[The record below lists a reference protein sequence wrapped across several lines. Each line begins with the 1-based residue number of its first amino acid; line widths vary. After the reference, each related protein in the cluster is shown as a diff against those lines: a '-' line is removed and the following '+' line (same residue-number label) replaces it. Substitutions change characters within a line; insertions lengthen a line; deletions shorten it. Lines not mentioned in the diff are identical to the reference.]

1 MKIAYEISPDTYRMY
16 LAADI
21 LSAELRRMTNLG
33 KIILNVIVLVAAAA
47 SICAAIATTIE
58 AFSPPGVYAC
68 DFRLI
73 SAATCDLPMAAHTT
87 RVTPTLAD
95 AERTKRLVR
104 LDRIIAC
111 EREKTAK
118 RLGGEPVP
126 TRKCWNESPTAL
138 ARVSSR

>member
-1 MKIAYEISPDTYRMY
+1 MY
-16 LAADI
+16 ITAGI
-21 LSAELRRMTNLG
+21 YTAELRRMTNLG
-33 KIILNVIVLVAAAA
+33 KIILNVIVLIAAAA
-47 SICAAIATTIE
+47 SICAAIATTIR
-58 AFSPPGVYAC
+58 AVSPPEVYAC

-95 AERTKRLVR
+95 TDRAKRVVR
-104 LDRIIAC
+104 LDRIMAC

-118 RLGGEPVP
+118 RLSGEPVP
-126 TRKCWNESPTAL
+126 ARKCWDESPTAL

>member
-1 MKIAYEISPDTYRMY
+1 MFSD
-16 LAADI
+16 
-21 LSAELRRMTNLG
+21 ELKRMTNLG
-33 KIILNVIVLVAAAA
+33 KIILNAIVLVAAAA
-47 SICAAIATTIE
+47 SICAAIATTIK
-58 AFSPPGVYAC
+58 ALSPQGVYAC

-87 RVTPTLAD
+87 RVTPTPAD
-95 AERTKRLVR
+95 ADHTKRVVR

-118 RLGGEPVP
+118 RLGGVPVP
-126 TRKCWNESPTAL
+126 ARKCWDESPIAL

>member
-1 MKIAYEISPDTYRMY
+1 MY
-16 LAADI
+16 LTAGI
-21 LSAELRRMTNLG
+21 YSAELRRMTNQG
-33 KIILNVIVLVAAAA
+33 KIILNVIVLIAAAA
-47 SICAAIATTIE
+47 SICAAIATTIK

-87 RVTPTLAD
+87 RATPTLAD
-95 AERTKRLVR
+95 ADHAKRVVR

-118 RLGGEPVP
+118 RLGGVPVP
-126 TRKCWNESPTAL
+126 ARKCWDESPTAL

>member
-1 MKIAYEISPDTYRMY
+1 MY
-16 LAADI
+16 FTAGI
-21 LSAELRRMTNLG
+21 YSAELGWMTNQG
-33 KIILNVIVLVAAAA
+33 KIILNAIVLVAAAA
-47 SICAAIATTIE
+47 SITAAIVTTIT
-58 AFSPPGVYAC
+58 ALPPQGVYAC

-95 AERTKRLVR
+95 ADRAKRVVR

-126 TRKCWNESPTAL
+126 AQKCWDERPTSL

>member
-1 MKIAYEISPDTYRMY
+1 MY
-16 LAADI
+16 LATDI
-21 LSAELRRMTNLG
+21 FSAELRRMTNQG

-47 SICAAIATTIE
+47 SICAAIATTLRV
-58 AFSPPGVYAC
+58 FSPAGVYAC

-95 AERTKRLVR
+95 ADRAKRVVR

-118 RLGGEPVP
+118 RLGGERVP
-126 TRKCWNESPTAL
+126 ARKCWDERPTSL

>member
-1 MKIAYEISPDTYRMY
+1 MY
-16 LAADI
+16 LTADI
-21 LSAELRRMTNLG
+21 YSAELGWMANLG
-33 KIILNVIVLVAAAA
+33 KTILNAIVLVAAGA
-47 SICAAIATTIE
+47 SIAAAIATTIK
-58 AFSPPGVYAC
+58 ALSPPGVYAC

-95 AERTKRLVR
+95 ADHAKRMVR
-104 LDRIIAC
+104 VDRIIAC

-126 TRKCWNESPTAL
+126 ARKCWDESPTAL